1 MSQRVLIT
9 GVGLIFAASLDR
21 RPQLLDQFWPSAITL
36 AHPLASLLICLG
48 AGLVVS
54 SLLFS
59 GLNGLWWTLG
69 AVMRRSFS
77 DTGRASFSGP
87 SSDSSR
93 GADGSTVPPVK
104 NI

>member
-9 GVGLIFAASLDR
+9 GVGLIFAAGLDR
-21 RPQLLDQFWPSAITL
+21 RPQLLGQFWPGAISQ

-77 DTGRASFSGP
+77 GVCRASFSGP
-87 SSDSSR
+87 SSSLGG
-93 GADGSTVPPVK
+93 GADGSR
-104 NI
+104 

>member
-59 GLNGLWWTLG
+59 GLNGLWWLLG
-69 AVMRRSFS
+69 AAMRRSF
-77 DTGRASFSGP
+77 GGARASFSGP
-87 SSDSSR
+87 SSGLSGDVD
-93 GADGSTVPPVK
+93 GAR
-104 NI
+104 

>member
-21 RPQLLDQFWPSAITL
+21 RPQLLNQFWPGTLTL

-48 AGLVVS
+48 AGLVVA

-69 AVMRRSFS
+69 AVVRRSFS
-77 DTGRASFSGP
+77 GAGRASFSGP
-87 SSDSSR
+87 SS
-93 GADGSTVPPVK
+93 GLGGGVDGSR
-104 NI
+104 

>member
-21 RPQLLDQFWPSAITL
+21 RSQLLDQFWPSAITQ

-48 AGLVVS
+48 TGLVVS

-77 DTGRASFSGP
+77 DAGRASFSGP
-87 SSDSSR
+87 SS
-93 GADGSTVPPVK
+93 GLGGGVDGSR
-104 NI
+104 

>member
-48 AGLVVS
+48 TGLVVS

-59 GLNGLWWTLG
+59 GLNGVWWSVG
-69 AVMRRSFS
+69 AIMRRSFAAA
-77 DTGRASFSGP
+77 GRASFSGP
-87 SSDSSR
+87 SSGLGRD
-93 GADGSTVPPVK
+93 ADGSR
-104 NI
+104 